1 METRGEGDYG
11 YEPGRKLYP
20 RYSYE
25 GLPEDFVVKKS
36 PDVSFKDRDIEY
48 VEIKKDPFSPA
59 HMSSYIVT
67 IYLQG
72 KSAERMRAFSEKH
85 LKKRVAIEIDGKI
98 INIPTINDIVENKFS
113 IIFVKTSISD
123 LENEIKKVTDK
134 IRIE

>member
-1 METRGEGDYG
+1 
-11 YEPGRKLYP
+11 
-20 RYSYE
+20 
-25 GLPEDFVVKKS
+25 
-36 PDVSFKDRDIEY
+36 
-48 VEIKKDPFSPA
+48 
-59 HMSSYIVT
+59 MSSYIVT